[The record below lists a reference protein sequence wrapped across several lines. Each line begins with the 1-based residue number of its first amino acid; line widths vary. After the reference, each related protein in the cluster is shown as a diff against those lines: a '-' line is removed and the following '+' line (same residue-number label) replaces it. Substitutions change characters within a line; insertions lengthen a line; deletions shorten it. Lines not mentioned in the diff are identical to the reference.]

1 MIIKKIIIIIVK
13 IIITAFFLLILVM
26 KIFNIS
32 NVHEFEK
39 ISFSKGTFEDIVL
52 DEYFEESKSD
62 EFDRVMVYSPFDMDD
77 DRKFKSQEP
86 ELIKDVINRLEGME
100 LQAYNKYENKYDVM
114 FNGYAIDFFNSD
126 TYENITIYFNDGSFE
141 NENDGSKS
149 SENYTSKYAEY
160 LAVEYDILIIRENK
174 KKKIIHYDRER
185 KLRLFKVTGNKINMD
200 YQEMLL
206 STLVEDN

>member
-1 MIIKKIIIIIVK
+1 
-13 IIITAFFLLILVM
+13 M